1 MYVIWISWCN
11 EKYEHFQ
18 RITIGTSI
26 INVATVVRDLGIF
39 VDNKLSMKNH
49 ILQVVKTSN
58 YHLRNIGFI
67 RKYLNEDALKTVIC
81 SHILS
86 RLDYCNSLYYGLP
99 NYLLKKLQN
108 IQNRAARLIKGLH
121 HRERITPVLIEL
133 HWLPVKARVEFKI
146 ILLLYKALR
155 YNEPKYL
162 RSCLNFFRPETNV
175 TIRHASEIH
184 RLSVPTANSKIGE
197 RAFHHYAPRL
207 YNKIPPEMK
216 NI

>member
-1 MYVIWISWCN
+1 MFKLYADDTQFYFPIDTIEDATKKIDEIMIDIKRWVTAKKLKLN
-11 EKYEHFQ
+11 EEKTECMLFGSVGVMKKYEHFQ

-81 SHILS
+81 NHILS

-121 HRERITPVLIEL
+121 HRERITP
-133 HWLPVKARVEFKI
+133 
-146 ILLLYKALR
+146 
-155 YNEPKYL
+155 
-162 RSCLNFFRPETNV
+162 STNRI
-175 TIRHASEIH
+175 TLASSEGK
-184 RLSVPTANSKIGE
+184 S
-197 RAFHHYAPRL
+197 
-207 YNKIPPEMK
+207 
-216 NI
+216 